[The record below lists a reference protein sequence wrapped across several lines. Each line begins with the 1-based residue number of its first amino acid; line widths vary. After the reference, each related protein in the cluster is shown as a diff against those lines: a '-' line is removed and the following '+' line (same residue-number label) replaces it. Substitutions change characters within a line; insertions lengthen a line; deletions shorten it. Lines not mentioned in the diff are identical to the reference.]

1 MEYLIMFLALA
12 AILLAVFLLEA
23 VRARREEKKFV
34 RSLYEDFGKLRER
47 EYPPERFIRMD
58 SYFRRHP
65 EEGQI
70 DDITW
75 NDLGMDDIFK
85 EMNHTFSAAGEEY
98 LYYTLRSPRQDRA
111 QLDHLEKVVR
121 YFKEHPDERVRVQL
135 VIRTLGYTGKFSL
148 YEYLENLD
156 FLGERSNRM
165 SILRDFLFLPLI
177 ALLWFNV
184 SLGIMAIVVLV
195 ISNIVSYFKEKNEI
209 DPYIVSFAYV
219 MRLLDTCDKLQRLS
233 IPVCLQEWE
242 SMKVHKKSLQAM
254 RRNSFWVMSPGR
266 GGQGGSGNPLEILMD
281 YIRMVFHVD
290 LIKFNRMLKHLR
302 GHIEDV
308 DALIGI
314 VGFLETAVSI
324 LAFRISLEQEYC
336 LPEFLEEIG
345 IEESAHSDIDI
356 RQGGDISLE
365 EGFYNSIST
374 RERGS
379 TCLDESLHSSIST
392 RKGGSTSL
400 DEVHS
405 HAEGGTC
412 LCGHRSI
419 EFEMEQGYHP
429 LLINPVKNSISTKR
443 GVLLTGSNAS
453 GKSTFLKTA
462 ALNAILAQTIH
473 TCMADAYR
481 APLFYVYSSMTL
493 RDDIEGGE
501 SYYIVEIKAL
511 KRILDAAVSGQQP
524 ILCFVDEVLR
534 GTNTVERIAASTQ
547 ILKSLGG
554 SGILCFA
561 ATHDIELTDLLRDEF
576 DNYHFEEDV
585 REGDVVF
592 NYKLLPGKAT
602 TRNAIKL
609 LELMGY
615 APEIIQKANA
625 QAEHFMETGEWERCL
640 T

>member
-12 AILLAVFLLEA
+12 AILLVVFLMEA
-23 VRARREEKKFV
+23 VRAGKEERKFV
-34 RSLYEDFGKLRER
+34 RGLYEDFGRLQER
-47 EYPPERFIRMD
+47 EYPPERFVRMD

-85 EMNHTFSAAGEEY
+85 GMNHTLSAAGEEY

-111 QLDHLEKVVR
+111 QLIHLEEVVR

-135 VIRTLGYTGKFSL
+135 VIRSLGYTGKFSL
-148 YEYLENLD
+148 YEYLDNLD
-156 FLGERSNRM
+156 FLGERSNRL
-165 SILRDFLFLPLI
+165 SILRDFLFLPFI
-177 ALLWFNV
+177 VLLWFNV
-184 SLGIMAIVVLV
+184 SLGIMAIVLLV

-219 MRLLDTCDKLQRLS
+219 MRLLDTCDKLQKFS
-233 IPVCLQEWE
+233 IPVCHQEWE
-242 SMKVHKKSLQAM
+242 SMKEHKKALQAM
-254 RRNSFWVMSPGR
+254 RQGSFWVMSPGR
-266 GGQGGSGNPLEILMD
+266 GPGVSSNPLEILMD

-290 LIKFNRMLKHLR
+290 LIKFNSMLKHLR

-308 DALIGI
+308 DVLIGI

-324 LAFRISLEQEYC
+324 LAFRISLKEEYC
-336 LPEFLEEIG
+336 LPDFLEEIG
-345 IEESAHSDIDI
+345 SVECSHRDIDI
-356 RQGGDISLE
+356 D
-365 EGFYNSIST
+365 
-374 RERGS
+374 
-379 TCLDESLHSSIST
+379 
-392 RKGGSTSL
+392 
-400 DEVHS
+400 
-405 HAEGGTC
+405 TC
-412 LCGHRSI
+412 LCGHRCI
-419 EFEMEQGYHP
+419 KFEMEQGYHP
-429 LLINPVKNSISTKR
+429 LLDHPVKNSISTGR

-481 APLFYVYSSMTL
+481 APIFQVYSSMTL

-511 KRILDAAVSGQQP
+511 KRILDAAVTARRP
-524 ILCFVDEVLR
+524 VLCFVDEVLR

-554 SGILCFA
+554 AGILCFA
-561 ATHDIELTDLLRDEF
+561 ATHDVELTDLLRDEF

-585 REGDVVF
+585 QEGDVAF

>member
-1 MEYLIMFLALA
+1 MEYLLMFLALA
-12 AILLAVFLLEA
+12 AILLTVFLLEA

-47 EYPPERFIRMD
+47 EYPPERFMRMD

-85 EMNHTFSAAGEEY
+85 QMNHTLSAAGEEY
-98 LYYTLRSPRQDRA
+98 LYYALRSPRQDRE
-111 QLDHLEKVVR
+111 QMDHLEKVVQ
-121 YFKEHPDERVRVQL
+121 YFEEQPDERVRVQL
-135 VIRTLGYTGKFSL
+135 VIRSLGYTGKFSL

-156 FLGERSNRM
+156 FLGERSNRL
-165 SILRDFLFLPLI
+165 SILRDFLFLPFI

-219 MRLLDTCDKLQRLS
+219 MRLLDTCDKLQKLS
-233 IPVCLQEWE
+233 VPVCPREWE
-242 SMKVHKKSLQAM
+242 SMKAHKKTLQAM
-254 RRNSFWVMSPGR
+254 RRGSFWVMSPGR
-266 GGQGGSGNPLEILMD
+266 GGQGVSSNPLEILMD

-302 GHIEDV
+302 GHLEDV
-308 DALIGI
+308 DALISI

-336 LPEFLEEIG
+336 LPEFLEG
-345 IEESAHSDIDI
+345 INLRNQTIECDAG
-356 RQGGDISLE
+356 QGG
-365 EGFYNSIST
+365 Y
-374 RERGS
+374 RGV
-379 TCLDESLHSSIST
+379 
-392 RKGGSTSL
+392 K
-400 DEVHS
+400 
-405 HAEGGTC
+405 
-412 LCGHRSI
+412 
-419 EFEMEQGYHP
+419 FEMEQGYHP
-429 LLINPVKNSISTKR
+429 LLDNPVKNSISAKR

-481 APLFYVYSSMTL
+481 APLFHVYSSMAL

-511 KRILDAAVSGQQP
+511 KRILDAAATGQRP
-524 ILCFVDEVLR
+524 VLCFVDEVLR

-554 SGILCFA
+554 AGILCFA
-561 ATHDIELTDLLRDEF
+561 ATHDIELTDLLKDEF

-585 REGDVVF
+585 QEGDVVF
-592 NYKLLPGKAT
+592 NYKLLPGKAA

-625 QAEHFMETGEWERCL
+625 QAEYFMETGEWERRL